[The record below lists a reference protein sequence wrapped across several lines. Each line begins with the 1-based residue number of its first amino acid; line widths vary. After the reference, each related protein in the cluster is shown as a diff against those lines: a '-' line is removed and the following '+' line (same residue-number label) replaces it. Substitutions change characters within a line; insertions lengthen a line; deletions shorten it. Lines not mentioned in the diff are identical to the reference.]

1 MRLAVVGC
9 EASGKTVFMAALSDH
24 YSPEKANGLCLV
36 PETPATNR
44 FARALLRQMRYLRQ
58 WPGATNPDKTV
69 ELKWT
74 LRSSEETIAKIDIL
88 EFGGE
93 TFRAVFRGEGGEDS
107 RKQAEKDL
115 LNYLS
120 ESDSVVV
127 LVSIKEL
134 LRDPGS
140 VSAEEF
146 ERDTESMWVTR
157 GLIDFVREKLPG
169 ASIVIG
175 LTQADRYRSELDAAG
190 GAAKF
195 FAARWPTIAAAA
207 HSIPIVEVAS
217 VSATDESGN
226 PADGYNTD
234 GVMTVM
240 KELARQSYG
249 EPAEIKAALASILES
264 NASATTKAEKYGEK
278 LTALSRHAALVGD
291 DEREFIKEAREKL
304 AELDEMAKTERPR
317 PSDDETKTNRPKV
330 AGKRTRRVFLLVFL
344 LAAAIALFSQHAQ
357 TAFEAI
363 KKYLPE
369 INLPRLAHTN
379 DSKKQ
384 VATPQAATTNEPP
397 AQVEAPQA
405 TTTNESPEQV
415 SVEQVAPTN
424 ELPVQVAAE
433 QVATTNEP
441 PAEVAEPKVAPTN
454 EPPAQVVAEQATQTN
469 EPPAQVVAEQAAPT
483 NDSPTQVEAPQTAPT
498 NEPPAQ
504 VAITQIET
512 PQPAATNEPPAQVE
526 TPQATRPAEPEF
538 RIWTDHRGTK
548 IKARWLSTADD
559 GEHIM
564 LETAKGRKINAV
576 LYKFSAED
584 RAYIQSQLD
593 ANR

>member
-24 YSPEKANGLCLV
+24 YSPEKANGICLV

-74 LRSSEETIAKIDIL
+74 LRSSEDTVANIDIL

-107 RKQAEKDL
+107 RKQAENDL
-115 LNYLS
+115 LSYLS

-140 VSAEEF
+140 VTAEEF

-264 NASATTKAEKYGEK
+264 KASATTKAEKYGEK

-291 DEREFIKEAREKL
+291 DEHEFINEARGKL
-304 AELDEMAKTERPR
+304 AELEEMAKAERPKQR
-317 PSDDETKTNRPKV
+317 DGEKKTNRPKV
-330 AGKRTRRVFLLVFL
+330 AGQRTRRVFLLVFL
-344 LAAAIALFSQHAQ
+344 LAAAIALLSQHAQ
-357 TAFEAI
+357 TAFDAI
-363 KKYLPE
+363 KKHLPE
-369 INLPRLAHTN
+369 INLPQLAHTS
-379 DSKKQ
+379 DSK
-384 VATPQAATTNEPP
+384 
-397 AQVEAPQA
+397 AQ
-405 TTTNESPEQV
+405 
-415 SVEQVAPTN
+415 
-424 ELPVQVAAE
+424 
-433 QVATTNEP
+433 
-441 PAEVAEPKVAPTN
+441 VAPTN
-454 EPPAQVVAEQATQTN
+454 EPPAQVEAQQATTTNEPPAEVAASQVAPTNEPPAQVTAEQAATTNEPPTEVAETKAAPTNEAPAQVEAPQVAQTN
-469 EPPAQVVAEQAAPT
+469 EPPAQVVAEQVASTNEPPAEVAA
-483 NDSPTQVEAPQTAPT
+483 SQTAPT

-504 VAITQIET
+504 VVITQVET
-512 PQPAATNEPPAQVE
+512 PQAAATNEPPAQIE
-526 TPQATRPAEPEF
+526 TPQATNPAEPEF

-548 IKARWLSTADD
+548 IKARWISTADD